1 MTTMLAT
8 TAAFSG
14 LQSVFNWS
22 QDFECELDN
31 AARKDTRYA
40 VIGRQYCTEWIAQFP
55 DETANLQVNFHRALA
70 TFHARLGERAET
82 ADLLHRV
89 IERWP
94 QDVWGYVALAD
105 AHAHFFRGDCE
116 LDYDLDKAMVYL
128 EQALAVPGLIARD
141 RKIVEDR
148 MAEVRAKRANP
159 GPDPSR
165 DPLA

>member
-1 MTTMLAT
+1 MEMIDNWMQDGYTLVQEQQNAAACDTWWKVWSTLRARFTPLMTTMLAT
-8 TAAFSG
+8 TTAFSG

-70 TFHARLGERAET
+70 AFHSRLGEHAVT
-82 ADLLHRV
+82 AALLHRV

-94 QDVWGYVALAD
+94 QDVWG
-105 AHAHFFRGDCE
+105 
-116 LDYDLDKAMVYL
+116 
-128 EQALAVPGLIARD
+128 
-141 RKIVEDR
+141 
-148 MAEVRAKRANP
+148 
-159 GPDPSR
+159 
-165 DPLA
+165 